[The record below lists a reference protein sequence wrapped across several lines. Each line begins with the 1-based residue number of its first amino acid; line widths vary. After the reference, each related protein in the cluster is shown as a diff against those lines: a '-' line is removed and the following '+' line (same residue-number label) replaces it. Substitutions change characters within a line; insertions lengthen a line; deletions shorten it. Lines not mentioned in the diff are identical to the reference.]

1 MEIEENPFF
10 PAAVIFDMDGLMLDT
25 EEPFLRLWPQ
35 IGKKFGYS
43 ITRDNVLRMVGING
57 ESARAVMMQV
67 YGADFPYEKM
77 REELRSLFKKEFEN
91 GIPHKKG
98 LVYLLDRLCAAG
110 IPLGVATS
118 TRRATAVEML
128 DKAGILE
135 RFTAVTGGD
144 EIKNGKP
151 APDIFLLAAEKLG
164 QLPVSCVGFE
174 DSTAG
179 LTGLYTAG
187 IKSIFI
193 KDIVEPPQEVLA
205 YVWRRCNDLSEAAS
219 LFGL

>member
-1 MEIEENPFF
+1 MEIEEAPFF
-10 PAAVIFDMDGLMLDT
+10 PAAAIFDMDGLMFDT
-25 EEPFLRLWPQ
+25 EEPFIRLWPQ

-43 ITRDNVLRMVGING
+43 ITRDIVLRMVGING
-57 ESARAVMMQV
+57 ESARAVMKQE
-67 YGADFPYEKM
+67 YGADFPYDKM
-77 REELRSLFKKEFEN
+77 REELRILFKKEFEN
-91 GIPHKKG
+91 AVPHKKG

-110 IPLGVATS
+110 ISLGVATS
-118 TRRATAVEML
+118 TRRATAIEML
-128 DKAGILE
+128 DKAGVLE

-151 APDIFLLAAEKLG
+151 APDIFLIAAEKLG
-164 QLPVSCVGFE
+164 QPPGSCVGFE

-179 LTGLYTAG
+179 LIGLYTAG

-205 YVWRRCNDLSEAAS
+205 SVWRRCNDLSEAVS